1 MGACGV
7 SDLEAVATGTDDVG
21 DTGCLAL
28 QMGDSNTV
36 PQTESA
42 EETPN

>member
-7 SDLEAVATGTDDVG
+7 SDLEAVATGTDDMG
-21 DTGCLAL
+21 DTGCLVL

-36 PQTESA
+36 PQIESA
-42 EETPN
+42 EEAPS